1 MDHEGFG
8 MGQGDCTNFLLIA
21 RSLAQLE
28 TNSCPSSYYERISGL
43 SACIQSLRLSF
54 SLISFLL
61 YSPIRMAI
69 TQVGQLRVRA
79 LIRPQRMSLFN
90 LHTESSLNIRVA
102 RANPSNIAHTAASGG
117 VAAFLVSAVIA
128 HSHCETCAKEK
139 GCGVDGVGR

>member
-1 MDHEGFG
+1 
-8 MGQGDCTNFLLIA
+8 
-21 RSLAQLE
+21 
-28 TNSCPSSYYERISGL
+28 
-43 SACIQSLRLSF
+43 
-54 SLISFLL
+54 
-61 YSPIRMAI
+61 
-69 TQVGQLRVRA
+69 
-79 LIRPQRMSLFN
+79 MSLFN